1 MDYLTDRELIDYV
14 LKHETDPIRVRLAGV
29 MERMPGCILDSLEDA
44 GMDPERCTFE
54 NTYDPGQWIR
64 HLENEIDFLSNELHE
79 AQEKLAAL
87 EKRTVLEF
95 MREIGQTVQTLEVRL
110 ANAEADAKD
119 AKSKLS
125 MWSKLNADPGSK
137 LL

>member
-14 LKHETDPIRVRLAGV
+14 LKHETDPIRVRLASV
-29 MERMPGCILDSLEDA
+29 MERMPGCIIDSLEDA
-44 GMDPERCTFE
+44 GMDSVTCLFE
-54 NTYDPGQWIR
+54 NTYDPGQYIR
-64 HLENEIDFLSNELHE
+64 HLENEIDFLNNELYE
-79 AQEKLAAL
+79 TQEKLRAL
-87 EKRTVLEF
+87 KTKTVLE
-95 MREIGQTVQTLEVRL
+95 MMKELGNTIQTLEVRV
-110 ANAEADAKD
+110 ANAEEEAAT